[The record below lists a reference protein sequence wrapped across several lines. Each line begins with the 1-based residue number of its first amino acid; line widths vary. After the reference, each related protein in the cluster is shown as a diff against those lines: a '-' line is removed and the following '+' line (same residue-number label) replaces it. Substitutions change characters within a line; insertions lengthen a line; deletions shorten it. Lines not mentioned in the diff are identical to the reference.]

1 MVHST
6 PWPVSFELP
15 GIMDTVWTG
24 PQRFTVLAYWI
35 CRNGVDVT
43 ETSKLLKEALQV
55 ESHHLV
61 TKPLFNTPIN
71 LVNRILAPKMKENWM
86 DHVSQGQATIV
97 NNIILDDSPMYRSN
111 ETLYMEWKY
120 DAWRDHAMNNQS
132 ASPLA
137 KSGSIARVQME
148 Y

>member
-1 MVHST
+1 
-6 PWPVSFELP
+6 
-15 GIMDTVWTG
+15 
-24 PQRFTVLAYWI
+24 VLAYWI
-35 CRNGVDVT
+35 CRNGGDVT

-61 TKPLFNTPIN
+61 TKPLFNSPIN

-86 DHVSQGQATIV
+86 DHFSQGQATIV

-120 DAWRDHAMNNQS
+120 DA
-132 ASPLA
+132 
-137 KSGSIARVQME
+137 
-148 Y
+148 